1 MDTDNIK
8 GLKRGFIFA
17 LLGSD
22 KPFIESL
29 SPNLINQQ
37 VTLENQ
43 FRGMTDIPFTY
54 GNYENA
60 RAQLIAFIN
69 SMLNKEDKALLVGFE
84 EGNPQWERSAYSDL
98 KDFPSIQWKLF
109 NVNKLKTQNQAK
121 HRQEVERL
129 KSYLGIRL

>member
-1 MDTDNIK
+1 
-8 GLKRGFIFA
+8 
-17 LLGSD
+17 
-22 KPFIESL
+22 
-29 SPNLINQQ
+29 
-37 VTLENQ
+37 
-43 FRGMTDIPFTY
+43 MTDIPFTY